1 MVWLPPLVAALA
13 TMWWQRRLPA
23 PTWLEAAL
31 RGCGG
36 GIVAGV
42 AFAALASVAGG
53 AAGPGRMRHVGP
65 FVPDV
70 LVAAIT
76 AFGLGGLLGA
86 LVMAWYQRRGS
97 VE

>member
-1 MVWLPPLVAALA
+1 
-13 TMWWQRRLPA
+13 MWWQRRHPTL
-23 PTWLEAAL
+23 TWLEAAL

-42 AFAALASVAGG
+42 AFATLASVAGG
-53 AAGPGRMRHVGP
+53 AVGPGRMRHVGP
-65 FVPDV
+65 FVPEV

-86 LVMAWYQRRGS
+86 PAMAWWQRRGALDS
-97 VE
+97 GE